1 MESNLISKPVRG
13 LAVDVGTSGNPGETF
28 YRGIDIF
35 TRKIVFEANL
45 GLATNNIGEFLAV
58 CHGIHYCYSKNIRP
72 VIYTDSVTALA
83 WVRKEKVNTSFT
95 GNKEITERL
104 EKAIKYLKSI
114 PLKDTLVIEK
124 WDTEKWGEIPAD
136 YGRK

>member
-1 MESNLISKPVRG
+1 MITKPVKG
-13 LAVDVGTSGNPGETF
+13 LAVDVGTPGNSGITF

-35 TRKIVFEANL
+35 TGKILFEENI

-58 CHGIHYCYSKNIRP
+58 CHAIHFCFKNKIKP

-83 WVRKEKVNTSFT
+83 WVRKEKVSTTFKD
-95 GNKEITERL
+95 NKKVLERL
-104 EKAIKYLKSI
+104 DKAIKYLKSI

-124 WDTEKWGEIPAD
+124 WDTENWGEVPAD